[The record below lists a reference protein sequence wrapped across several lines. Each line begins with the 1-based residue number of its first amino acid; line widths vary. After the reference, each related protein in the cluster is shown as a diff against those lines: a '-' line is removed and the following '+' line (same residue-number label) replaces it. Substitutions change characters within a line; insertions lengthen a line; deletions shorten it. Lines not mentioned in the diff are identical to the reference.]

1 MNREYGRRLYVDGK
15 YDMSKV
21 TEKLMN
27 DEFIFRNSEF
37 KKPYLFRDYAKMEYG
52 WNPTHWDGGGGF
64 DMPSNFDSLRRK
76 GQGYPGLQSR
86 LGGLLEAVCGGHIKY
101 TTTNMLDNETQT
113 LSIGS
118 KPNPSKDVVYNRDEL
133 FVWGIEGQ
141 GGLSNT
147 AGGRG
152 GSTLFTPTQTG
163 ENHNVTITLG
173 IIAPAWLDMKKV
185 PPSKKAFLYGSN
197 ILVCDSLTI
206 TVRCSNGSWVLQ
218 STDSETETCPP
229 ASESNWY
236 KICTFTVTDG
246 EWKYVYE
253 TYWQWMCS
261 VMPNCGTACTELSGY
276 CSISSSGYVGPDYIW
291 KVWKQTKKNYKWI
304 CP

>member
-1 MNREYGRRLYVDGK
+1 MRKKVINREYGRRLYVDGK

-27 DEFIFRNSEF
+27 DEFIVRNSEF

-113 LSIGS
+113 LSTVG
-118 KPNPSKDVVYNRDEL
+118 KRNPSKDVYYDKNEL

-141 GGLSNT
+141 GEISET
-147 AGGRG
+147 AGRRG
-152 GSTLFTPTQTG
+152 SSTVFTPAQTG
-163 ENHNVTITLG
+163 ENYSVTIILG
-173 IIAPAWLDMKKV
+173 IICPTWLD
-185 PPSKKAFLYGSN
+185 KAEMLRKYPDKITVLYGSCVL
-197 ILVCDSLTI
+197 ICDSVTI
-206 TVRCSNGSWVLQ
+206 TVRCNAGSWVSQ
-218 STDSETETCPP
+218 SEESETNTCGPFAP
-229 ASESNWY
+229 TNYRDCANT
-236 KICTFTVTDG
+236 IIDG
-246 EWKYVYE
+246 EWKY
-253 TYWQWMCS
+253 
-261 VMPNCGTACTELSGY
+261 Y
-276 CSISSSGYVGPDYIW
+276 CITRCMYV
-291 KVWKQTKKNYKWI
+291 
-304 CP
+304 